1 MRAEVPGDSM
11 EPAAFKGPMPI
22 GDLTIGSEFAGRYLI
37 ERRLGQGGMG
47 TVYYARDRKHGRAVA
62 IKVLRPELATAI
74 GPDRFLREISIA
86 ARLAHSHILPL
97 HDSGE
102 TDGLL
107 WYVMPYVDGES
118 LRQRLD
124 RERQLPVDDALRLT
138 CQVASALDYAHRHN
152 IVHRDIKPENILLQ
166 DGDAVVADFGIAR
179 AIGGVGEEHLT
190 GTGLVLGTPAYMS
203 PEQAGGDAVLDG
215 RSDLYSLACVLYE
228 LLTGEPPFTGPTAAA
243 IAARRSSGAVPR
255 IHVVRPTVAP
265 AVERALDK
273 ALARV
278 PADRFRTIG
287 EFREALASC
296 PSGATDAP
304 EPAAETIPASS
315 RGPRRRRTRSLAV
328 GALLVAVMSGVVLVA
343 RSRSTDRAA
352 SPLPPMRTLAVL
364 PIADASPD
372 AEHAHLAEG
381 LTDAIIGELTRTNEL
396 RVISRA
402 SVMRYAGA
410 GSGMAGTGT
419 MSGTTPG
426 DMNGGMAAPDRAGM
440 PASTMPG
447 ASGGG
452 APMMRAMGPVKSL
465 AEVGRELKA
474 DVVMQATLTRRTDS
488 VRISAA
494 LVDPVTGRKL
504 WEQVYVRHLRDLF
517 RLQQDITTAVAGVI
531 GSAPGRGEVE
541 RVPPSRLAN
550 PDAHDAYLK
559 AVYYQAHWRLPD
571 AIAAFE
577 KAIALDEGFAPA
589 YAGMAR
595 AYYFSAFFGDMAPA
609 VALGKM
615 QFAAGMALERD
626 SLLAEAH
633 AQMALVKMLHEW
645 NWAAAERMF
654 QRALAL
660 SPNDA
665 QIRHDYA
672 HFLLALGRREES
684 LAQTEQ
690 AVALDPAN
698 PMLLSCMGWHSLFDR
713 QHAQA
718 MEYASEANRM
728 MPDFWAQ
735 VVRGWAYMGEAK
747 PDSAILALREAT
759 RLTPSAFAAAALG
772 HGLAAS
778 GQAAEARRILR
789 ELLARH
795 EREYVSSY
803 DIASIY
809 AGLRESDEAFKWLRR
824 AADERSTFFVHLGW
838 DARFEG
844 LRQDPR
850 YHELLVERLALPAP
864 GATVALTSGIS
875 ARGWAAR
882 N

>member
-1 MRAEVPGDSM
+1 
-11 EPAAFKGPMPI
+11 MPTS
-22 GDLTIGSEFAGRYLI
+22 DLTIGSVFADRYLI

-47 TVYYARDRKHGRAVA
+47 TVYYARDQKHNRPVA
-62 IKVLRPELATAI
+62 IKVLRPELAAAV

-86 ARLAHSHILPL
+86 AHLAHSHILPL

-102 TDGLL
+102 TGGLL
-107 WYVMPYVDGES
+107 WYVMPFVDGES
-118 LRQRLD
+118 LRERIE
-124 RERQLPVDDALRLT
+124 RERQLPIGDALRLT

-152 IVHRDIKPENILLQ
+152 VVHRDIKPENILLQ
-166 DGDAVVADFGIAR
+166 DGEAVVADFGIAR
-179 AIGGVGEEHLT
+179 AVGTAGEEQLT

-203 PEQAGGDAVLDG
+203 PEQAGGDPVVDG

-243 IAARRSSGAVPR
+243 IAARRASGAVPR
-255 IHVVRPTVAP
+255 IHVVRPMIAP

-273 ALARV
+273 ALAGV
-278 PADRFRTIG
+278 PADRFRTVG
-287 EFREALASC
+287 EFRDALMAC
-296 PSGATDAP
+296 GSGAADAP
-304 EPAAETIPASS
+304 RAPADA
-315 RGPRRRRTRSLAV
+315 RGRDQVPRRQLPARRSV
-328 GALLVAVMSGVVLVA
+328 IGALVLVA
-343 RSRSTDRAA
+343 GLAATGVALKSRSSDRTVAPPA
-352 SPLPPMRTLAVL
+352 PLRTLAVL
-364 PIADASPD
+364 PIADSSPGAD
-372 AEHAHLAEG
+372 YAHLADG

-410 GSGMAGTGT
+410 GGAM
-419 MSGTTPG
+419 PG
-426 DMNGGMAAPDRAGM
+426 AAMGGMATGNQAGM
-440 PASTMPG
+440 PTTTMAP
-447 ASGGG
+447 AAAG
-452 APMMRAMGPVKSL
+452 APMMGTMGPPKSL
-465 AEVGRELKA
+465 AQVARELKA
-474 DVVMQATLTRRTDS
+474 DVVMQATLTRGTDS

-494 LVDPVTGRKL
+494 LVDPATGRRL
-504 WEQVYVRHLRDLF
+504 WAQVYERHLRDLF
-517 RLQQDITTAVAGVI
+517 RLQQEVTAGVAGFLGDAS
-531 GSAPGRGEVE
+531 GSGAGS
-541 RVPPSRLAN
+541 PPAVVSRRAD
-550 PDAHDAYLK
+550 PAAHDAYLK
-559 AVYYQAHWRLPD
+559 AVYYQAHWRLAD

-577 KAIALDEGFAPA
+577 KAIALDDGFAPA

-595 AYYFSAFFGDMAPA
+595 AYYFSAFFGDMAPG
-609 VALGKM
+609 VALGRM

-645 NWAAAERMF
+645 NWSAAERSF
-654 QRALAL
+654 RRALDL

-665 QIRHDYA
+665 QIHHDYA

-728 MPDFWAQ
+728 MPDFWAH

-759 RLTPSAFAAAALG
+759 RLTPNAFAAAALG
-772 HGLAAS
+772 HALATS
-778 GQAAEARRILR
+778 GHAAEARRILR

-795 EREYVSSY
+795 EHEYVSSY

-809 AGLRESDEAFKWLRR
+809 AGLKDRDEAFKWLRR
-824 AADERSTFFVHLGW
+824 AADERSTFLVHLGW

-864 GATVALTSGIS
+864 VSTVAVSSDAS
-875 ARGWAAR
+875 AKWWAAT

>member
-1 MRAEVPGDSM
+1 
-11 EPAAFKGPMPI
+11 MPL

-47 TVYYARDRKHGRAVA
+47 TVYYARDQKHGRPVA
-62 IKVLRPELATAI
+62 IKVLRPELAAAI

-107 WYVMPYVDGES
+107 WYVMPFVDGES

-179 AIGGVGEEHLT
+179 AIGGVGEEQLT

-255 IHVVRPTVAP
+255 IHVVRPSVAP

-278 PADRFRTIG
+278 PADRFRTIA

-296 PSGATDAP
+296 PTAVTEASV
-304 EPAAETIPASS
+304 PAAEDIPARSTV
-315 RGPRRRRTRSLAV
+315 PRHRTRALTA
-328 GALLVAVMSGVVLVA
+328 GALLLLALIGGAALVA
-343 RSRSTDRAA
+343 RSRSTDRIPA
-352 SPLPPMRTLAVL
+352 SLPAMRTLAVL

-372 AEHAHLAEG
+372 AEHAHLADG

-410 GSGMAGTGT
+410 GNGMPGPMTGTTPGT
-419 MSGTTPG
+419 MSG
-426 DMNGGMAAPDRAGM
+426 GMADPGMAGM
-440 PASTMPG
+440 PAPAAPG
-447 ASGGG
+447 AAGGG

-504 WEQVYVRHLRDLF
+504 WEQVYERHLRDLF
-517 RLQQDITTAVAGVI
+517 RLQQEITTAVAGVI
-531 GSAPGRGEVE
+531 GSEPGPGQVE
-541 RVPPSRLAN
+541 RAPPSRLAN

-595 AYYFSAFFGDMAPA
+595 AYYFSAFFGDMAPG
-609 VALGKM
+609 VALGRM

-672 HFLLALGRREES
+672 HFLLALGRRQES
-684 LAQTEQ
+684 LTQTEQ

-778 GQAAEARRILR
+778 GHAAEARRILR

-809 AGLRESDEAFKWLRR
+809 AGLRERDEAFKWLRR

-864 GATVALTSGIS
+864 GTTVAVVSRIPS
-875 ARGWAAR
+875 P
-882 N
+882 

>member
-1 MRAEVPGDSM
+1 V
-11 EPAAFKGPMPI
+11 PI
-22 GDLTIGSEFAGRYLI
+22 GDLPLASVFAGRYLI

-47 TVYYARDRKHGRAVA
+47 TVYYARDQKHDRPVA
-62 IKVLRPELATAI
+62 IKVLRPELAAAI
-74 GPDRFLREISIA
+74 GPERFLREISIA
-86 ARLAHSHILPL
+86 AQLAHSHILPL

-107 WYVMPYVDGES
+107 WYVMPFVDGES
-118 LRQRLD
+118 LRERIE
-124 RERQLPVDDALRLT
+124 RERQLPIDDALRLT
-138 CQVASALDYAHRHN
+138 CQVASALDYAHRRN

-179 AIGGVGEEHLT
+179 AIGVAGEEHLT

-203 PEQAGGDAVLDG
+203 PEQAGGDAVVDG

-255 IHVVRPTVAP
+255 IHVVRPMIAP
-265 AVERALDK
+265 AVERALDR
-273 ALARV
+273 ALASV
-278 PADRFRTIG
+278 PADRFRSIG
-287 EFREALASC
+287 EFRAALAAC
-296 PSGATDAP
+296 GSGASDTPASASASP
-304 EPAAETIPASS
+304 SAAEAGRGRSS
-315 RGPRRRRTRSLAV
+315 SPGKHLKRPLAI
-328 GALLVAVMSGVVLVA
+328 GAVLLVAVIAGAGLVGTF
-343 RSRSTDRAA
+343 RSSDHTAA
-352 SPLPPMRTLAVL
+352 DASPMRTLAVL
-364 PIADASPD
+364 PIADASPGAD
-372 AEHAHLAEG
+372 YAHLADG
-381 LTDAIIGELTRTNEL
+381 LTDAIIGELTRTNEM

-410 GSGMAGTGT
+410 GSGMP
-419 MSGTTPG
+419 GTTV
-426 DMNGGMAAPDRAGM
+426 GGMAGTNQAGM
-440 PASTMPG
+440 PAAAMAP
-447 ASGGG
+447 AGGG
-452 APMMRAMGPVKSL
+452 APMMSPMGPAKSL
-465 AEVGRELKA
+465 AQVARELKA
-474 DVVMQATLTRRTDS
+474 DVVMQATLARGTDS

-494 LVDPVTGRKL
+494 LVDPATGRRL
-504 WEQVYVRHLRDLF
+504 WAQVYDRHLRDLF
-517 RLQQDITTAVAGVI
+517 TLQQEITTAVAGVL
-531 GSAPGRGEVE
+531 GSGSGRGPGAPAS
-541 RVPPSRLAN
+541 VPRQTN
-550 PDAHDAYLK
+550 PAAHDAYLK
-559 AVYYQAHWRLPD
+559 AVYYQAHWRLAD
-571 AIAAFE
+571 AIASFE
-577 KAIALDEGFAPA
+577 KAVALDGGFAPA

-595 AYYFSAFFGDMAPA
+595 AYYFSAFFGDMAPG

-615 QFAAGMALERD
+615 QYAAGMALERD

-645 NWAAAERMF
+645 NWSAAERLF
-654 QRALAL
+654 QRALEL

-665 QIRHDYA
+665 QIHHDYA

-684 LAQTEQ
+684 LTQTEQ

-772 HGLAAS
+772 HGLATS
-778 GQAAEARRILR
+778 GQVAEARRILR

-795 EREYVSSY
+795 EHEYVSSY

-809 AGLRESDEAFKWLRR
+809 AGLRDRDEAFKWLRR
-824 AADERSTFFVHLGW
+824 AADERSTFLVHLGW

-844 LRQDPR
+844 LREDPR

-864 GATVALTSGIS
+864 VSTVALSPDAS
-875 ARGWAAR
+875 VRWRAAT

>member
-1 MRAEVPGDSM
+1 
-11 EPAAFKGPMPI
+11 MPI
-22 GDLTIGSEFAGRYLI
+22 GDLTVGSEFAGRYLI

-47 TVYYARDRKHGRAVA
+47 TVYYAQDRKHGRPVA

-107 WYVMPYVDGES
+107 WYVMPFVDGES

-124 RERQLPVDDALRLT
+124 RERQLPIDDALRLT

-179 AIGGVGEEHLT
+179 AIGGVGDEHLT

-255 IHVVRPTVAP
+255 IHVVRPSVAP

-278 PADRFRTIG
+278 PADRFRTIA

-296 PSGATDAP
+296 PSGAADAAAP
-304 EPAAETIPASS
+304 IAEVAPARSTIP
-315 RGPRRRRTRSLAV
+315 RRHRTRSFAV
-328 GALLVAVMSGVVLVA
+328 GALLLIALTGGAALVA
-343 RSRSTDRAA
+343 RSRSTDRVAA
-352 SPLPPMRTLAVL
+352 ALPQMRTLAVL

-372 AEHAHLAEG
+372 AEHAHMAEG
-381 LTDAIIGELTRTNEL
+381 LTDAIIGELTRTNAL

-410 GSGMAGTGT
+410 GNGRTGAMNGPMPGT
-419 MSGTTPG
+419 MSG
-426 DMNGGMAAPDRAGM
+426 GMADPEEAGM
-440 PASTMPG
+440 PAPSMAQAAG
-447 ASGGG
+447 AG
-452 APMMRAMGPVKSL
+452 APMLRAMGPAKSL
-465 AEVGRELKA
+465 ADVGRELKA

-504 WEQVYVRHLRDLF
+504 WEQVYERHLRDLF
-517 RLQQDITTAVAGVI
+517 RLQQEITTAVTGVL
-531 GSAPGRGEVE
+531 GSASGSVDAGGSQPA
-541 RVPPSRLAN
+541 RLAN
-550 PDAHDAYLK
+550 PEAHDAYLK

-595 AYYFSAFFGDMAPA
+595 AYYFSAFFGDMAPG

-789 ELLARH
+789 ELLSRH

-803 DIASIY
+803 DIATIY
-809 AGLRESDEAFKWLRR
+809 AGLRESDGAFKWLRR

-850 YHELLVERLALPAP
+850 YQELLVERLALPAP
-864 GATVALTSGIS
+864 GRTVAL
-875 ARGWAAR
+875 AP
-882 N
+882 

>member
-1 MRAEVPGDSM
+1 
-11 EPAAFKGPMPI
+11 MPL

-47 TVYYARDRKHGRAVA
+47 TVYYARDQKHGRPVA

-107 WYVMPYVDGES
+107 WYVMPFVDGES
-118 LRQRLD
+118 LRERLN
-124 RERQLPVDDALRLT
+124 RERQLPVEDALRLT

-179 AIGGVGEEHLT
+179 AIGGIGDEQLT

-255 IHVVRPTVAP
+255 IRVVRPSVAP
-265 AVERALDK
+265 AVERTLDK

-278 PADRFRTIG
+278 PADRYRTIA
-287 EFREALASC
+287 EFREALAAC
-296 PSGATDAP
+296 PSGAADAP
-304 EPAAETIPASS
+304 VAAAEAASARAPS
-315 RGPRRRRTRSLAV
+315 PRPRRTRSLAA
-328 GALLVAVMSGVVLVA
+328 GALLLAVLAGGAALAA
-343 RSRSTDRAA
+343 RSRSAERIAA
-352 SPLPPMRTLAVL
+352 PPPPLRTLAVL

-410 GSGMAGTGT
+410 GGGMPGTT
-419 MSGTTPG
+419 SEAMSGT
-426 DMNGGMAAPDRAGM
+426 MNGGMAGTDNAGM
-440 PASTMPG
+440 AAAAGPG
-447 ASGGG
+447 EAGAG

-504 WEQVYVRHLRDLF
+504 WEQVYERHLRDLF
-517 RLQQDITTAVAGVI
+517 RLQQEITTAVAGVL
-531 GSAPGRGEVE
+531 GGGPGQGEGELRPVA
-541 RVPPSRLAN
+541 RVAN

-559 AVYYQAHWRLPD
+559 AVYYQAHWRLAD

-778 GQAAEARRILR
+778 GHAAEARRILR

-803 DIASIY
+803 DIATIY

-864 GATVALTSGIS
+864 GTTVAVAPGRSWS
-875 ARGWAAR
+875 AGA